1 MWILVCLAILGM
13 SLFMLFRRKIYDISL
28 PKIIV
33 VFLFLVLFGVTSTYL
48 MYYIENGE
56 WEGTSLF
63 GAVLFPPLLFVPISL
78 IIRIRYTKLMDFIS
92 PASLVMIG
100 IMKANCI
107 LEGCCQGMPLW
118 KTAGGEFVYFPS
130 PLIESLATFAIIILL
145 LRWENRKKHQDLF
158 YPFVLILYGLIRFCL
173 NWFRGIPKITET
185 ILPMGNI
192 WSLVAIIVG
201 LVWLLVVNY
210 IKINNEYKLMLKKQ
224 KEE

>member
-1 MWILVCLAILGM
+1 MVVLILAAVLGM
-13 SLFMLFRRKIYDISL
+13 LTLMFSRRKIYDVSL
-28 PKIIV
+28 PKMAV
-33 VFLFLVLFGVTSTYL
+33 VFCLLVFFGVVSTYL